1 MKRKGWPVKLSVTV
15 ALVII
20 VVVGAFDI
28 WLWKHYH
35 SSGATLVAVGAL
47 GVACFA
53 QFQASRS
60 AHNSAKASTLAHSA
74 EAQAQANE
82 ERAKYGWTIT
92 VHPEGDRY
100 VLRNTGTLAAHDVR
114 FINVD
119 PHTMLR
125 FEQHEG
131 EDGPTVERGHAIAF
145 HAHFTYGSSS
155 NAVELDWLPAGETER
170 KNFKDVLDDIPNKTF
185 DEMVKRRDVE
195 RDAEAAMDRAWCAEM
210 RKILIDLAA
219 AWGEYKT
226 NDTSQNKMR
235 VQGLVSALPSNMVR
249 AMGFEVDVPRDFWGM
264 HQWPFENFV
273 QDEKDKKLVREN
285 APMIELMWN
294 LTWVQIP
301 RRRESDLSQP
311 PEPWYRLEHAIHGYI
326 ELVRNREQGKVD
338 YRDGQRDRESHERAL
353 QLLKQHQATFA
364 KQKPQGEQNESPAS
378 SGN

>member
-1 MKRKGWPVKLSVTV
+1 MKLSVSV
-15 ALVII
+15 ALFIA
-20 VVVGAFDI
+20 VVYGVLAWWLRVYHHTSGTLLIALAAF
-28 WLWKHYH
+28 
-35 SSGATLVAVGAL
+35 
-47 GVACFA
+47 GVSCFA

-60 AHNSAKASTLAHSA
+60 TQNSTSAFALARL
-74 EAQAQANE
+74 NE

-119 PHTMLR
+119 PHTMLN

-131 EDGPTVERGHAIAF
+131 DNGPTVEPGHAVAF
-145 HAHFTYGSSS
+145 HAHFTYGSSG

-170 KNFKDVLDDIPNKTF
+170 KTFRDVLDDIPNKTF
-185 DEMVKRRDVE
+185 DETVKRREVE

-210 RKILIDLAA
+210 RKLLVDLAA
-219 AWGEYKT
+219 AWGDYKDKGT
-226 NDTSQNKMR
+226 PQNKMR

-273 QDEKDKKLVREN
+273 QDAKDKKLIREN

-301 RRRESDLSQP
+301 RRREGDLSQP
-311 PEPWYRLEHAIHGYI
+311 PDPWYRLEHAIHGYI
-326 ELVRNREQGKVD
+326 ELVRNREQGKIE

-353 QLLKQHQATFA
+353 QMMQQHKAMFERS
-364 KQKPQGEQNESPAS
+364 KPVQPTEPEV
-378 SGN
+378 

>member
-1 MKRKGWPVKLSVTV
+1 MKLSMSV
-15 ALVII
+15 ALII
-20 VVVGAFDI
+20 VVVFGGFDL

-35 SSGATLVAVGAL
+35 SPAATLIAVGAF

-60 AHNSAKASTLAHSA
+60 TQNSTNAFALARL
-74 EAQAQANE
+74 NE
-82 ERAKYGWTIT
+82 ERAKYHWTIT

-119 PHTMLR
+119 PHTMLN

-131 EDGPTVERGHAIAF
+131 DDGPTVEPNHAVAF
-145 HAHFTYGSSS
+145 HAHFTYGSSG
-155 NAVELDWLPAGETER
+155 NAVEFDWLPAGETER
-170 KNFKDVLDDIPNKTF
+170 KKFRDVLDDIPNKTF
-185 DEMVKRRDVE
+185 DEVVKRREVE

-210 RKILIDLAA
+210 RKLLVDLAA
-219 AWGEYKT
+219 AWGEYKDKET
-226 NDTSQNKMR
+226 PQNKAR

-273 QDEKDKKLVREN
+273 QDTKDKKLVREN
-285 APMIELMWN
+285 APMIELLWN
-294 LTWVQIP
+294 MTWVQIP
-301 RRRESDLSQP
+301 RRREGDLSQP
-311 PEPWYRLEHAIHGYI
+311 PDPWYRLEHAIRGYI
-326 ELVRNREQGKVD
+326 ELVRNREQGKID

-353 QLLKQHQATFA
+353 QMMAQHKATFERA
-364 KQKPQGEQNESPAS
+364 KHAQPTNPEG
-378 SGN
+378 